1 MEEAIKNGNAAKAVI
16 DHPIIGKVLKD
27 MREDLTIEE
36 DIVMG
41 NLSLSR
47 EERLE
52 KVERIATFRL
62 FLADFNI
69 KLQGYIT
76 EAENAEFRMET
87 EEFLG
92 E

>member
-1 MEEAIKNGNAAKAVI
+1 MKLAEDVLSIGNQAKVVQS
-16 DHPIIGKVLKD
+16 HPIIGKVIRD
-27 MREDLTIEE
+27 MREDLTTEE
-36 DIVMG
+36 DVVMG

-62 FLADFNI
+62 LLTDFTM
-69 KLQGYIT
+69 KLDGYVQA
-76 EAENAEFRMET
+76 AENAEAMDGI
-87 EEFLG
+87 LG